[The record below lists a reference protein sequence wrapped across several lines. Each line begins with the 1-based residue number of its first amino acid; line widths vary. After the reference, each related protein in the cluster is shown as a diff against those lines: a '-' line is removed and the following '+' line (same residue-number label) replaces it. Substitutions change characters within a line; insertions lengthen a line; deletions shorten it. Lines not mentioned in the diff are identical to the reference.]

1 MNRNRPSSRR
11 AFTLIE
17 LMLVLLVIAIALGTV
32 APSLRGHSRTS
43 RLRDTAEQ
51 FVTLTRLART
61 RAISTGQPHRVVIDA
76 AKRRCVL
83 AVQTVQSGQQFNEIQ
98 GEGDDTEFLW
108 PDRVT
113 VRMVEAPGGPRDFI
127 DFMPTGRGQA
137 AKVRVSDD
145 DDGESVD
152 VECATPTESFHVLKS
167 WEASR

>member
-61 RAISTGQPHRVVIDA
+61 RAMSTGQPHRIVIDA
-76 AKRRCVL
+76 ANRRCVL
-83 AVQTVQSGQQFNEIQ
+83 AVQSGQQFNPITGQ
-98 GEGDDTEFLW
+98 GD
-108 PDRVT
+108 
-113 VRMVEAPGGPRDFI
+113 
-127 DFMPTGRGQA
+127 
-137 AKVRVSDD
+137 
-145 DDGESVD
+145 
-152 VECATPTESFHVLKS
+152 
-167 WEASR
+167 